1 MQPPEPEI
9 KEELARVTAEYQR
22 RGASKVAGGRYS
34 LFDEAALLHAQ
45 SLERGLLTLLKRFD
59 FTQLADKKILDVG
72 CGSGS
77 HLRRFLEYGAQ
88 PANLAGI
95 DLLESR
101 IERASALNP
110 AIDWRVGSAHQLPY
124 PDASFDLVTSFV
136 VFSSVLSATMRRMIA
151 NEMWRVRKPGG
162 LIVCY
167 DFVYSKSAQP
177 SRARCLP
184 AAHPG
189 AVWSAWGHVCV
200 SYDDP
205 RSSTLTADSAA
216 RPLARRHARASAGVQ
231 HPCHR
236 SHSPGRG
243 DRTRDRMSRCVCDSV
258 AVQWRRVTNQSNR

>member
-1 MQPPEPEI
+1 VQPPESELR
-9 KEELARVTAEYQR
+9 EELARVTAEYQR

-59 FTQLADKKILDVG
+59 CTQLADKKILDVG

-101 IERASALNP
+101 IERARALNP
-110 AIDWRVGSAHQLPY
+110 AIDWHVGSAHQLPY

-151 NEMWRVRKPGG
+151 DEMWRVRKPGG

-167 DFVYSKSAQP
+167 DFVYSNPRNPAVRGVSQRRIQELFGRPGATFVFRTMTLAP
-177 SRARCLP
+177 PLSRLIAPRARWL
-184 AAHPG
+184 
-189 AVWSAWGHVCV
+189 
-200 SYDDP
+200 
-205 RSSTLTADSAA
+205 ADALEQA
-216 RPLARRHARASAGVQ
+216 RVFNTHAIGVI
-231 HPCHR
+231 R
-236 SHSPGRG
+236 L
-243 DRTRDRMSRCVCDSV
+243 DE
-258 AVQWRRVTNQSNR
+258 RVGSGIG